1 MSCPL
6 FDPLAW
12 RMAYFSYPSCFLA
25 CAIFLLVVI
34 VKSASRVGVPAAV
47 RSRGGCPSSD
57 STPPVCVSGRYIRLS
72 GGMTPLFSLEQ
83 SVKLRLGLSQAGRVV
98 SFYCRPFCLLLLRPP
113 LKRRDRRHLLLEIR
127 LDCLVGREKGDQ
139 LPLLHSHL
147 CFRLLHRSLDRLLVR
162 LEPFSCLVRSLAA
175 IEELRLC
182 SRQPFELRLER
193 PARIAQLHAPGSL
206 HRGHISRRSSVLLE
220 FRNAPPQRL
229 HLGAFRR
236 KGVELRLKL
245 LGSLSLAREST
256 TQLKQLHLLLA
267 VLSSEHIKLAL
278 VVGPNARERLK
289 IALQRRHL
297 VGLCNEVSF
306 LLSQCLTERCNVL
319 VGTAHLE
326 SKLKW

>member
-147 CFRLLHRSLDRLLVR
+147 RGANRDDPSGAAHSHNRVLCIHDRLCFRLLHRSLDRLLVR
-162 LEPFSCLVRSLAA
+162 LEPFSCLYVSYMEMSGRVHALRVRGGS
-175 IEELRLC
+175 
-182 SRQPFELRLER
+182 PR
-193 PARIAQLHAPGSL
+193 PLSCND
-206 HRGHISRRSSVLLE
+206 RG
-220 FRNAPPQRL
+220 APPVF
-229 HLGAFRR
+229 A
-236 KGVELRLKL
+236 
-245 LGSLSLAREST
+245 S
-256 TQLKQLHLLLA
+256 A
-267 VLSSEHIKLAL
+267 VRA
-278 VVGPNARERLK
+278 A
-289 IALQRRHL
+289 
-297 VGLCNEVSF
+297 
-306 LLSQCLTERCNVL
+306 T
-319 VGTAHLE
+319 
-326 SKLKW
+326 